1 MTNQKRLLYKAYEL
15 EGGEDAKRLY
25 DEWAKS
31 YDEELVEEN
40 DYVAPRRMAAIF
52 AEYFNEKDARI
63 IDIGCGTGLGGEA
76 LAEFGFTRI
85 DGIDLSQ
92 AMLEQAMDKGCYD
105 KLVQADM
112 RYPTATADTAYDAVV
127 SVGAFTHKHIGP
139 GGIDEC
145 LRIAKSGAVLCLF
158 VNADVYVE
166 DDYDAKIAELTGAGS
181 CEVLLNRIED
191 YINKTGTKGR
201 ALVLR
206 KA

>member
-1 MTNQKRLLYKAYEL
+1 MTNQKRLLHKAYEL
-15 EGGEDAKRLY
+15 EGGEDAKLLY

-40 DYVAPRRMAAIF
+40 EYVAPHLMAAVF
-52 AEYFNEKDARI
+52 AEHFNDKDARV
-63 IDIGCGTGLGGEA
+63 IDVGCGTGLGGEA
-76 LAEFGFTRI
+76 LAEFGFTQI

-92 AMLEQAMDKGCYD
+92 AMLDQARDKGCYGD
-105 KLVQADM
+105 LIQADM
-112 RYPTATADTAYDAVV
+112 RYPTATADAAYDAVV

-139 GGIDEC
+139 GGIDES
-145 LRIAKSGAVLCLF
+145 LRITKSGGVLCLF

-166 DDYDAKIAELTGAGS
+166 DDYDAKIAELIDAGK
-181 CEVLLNRIED
+181 CEVLLNRTED
-191 YINKTGTKGR
+191 YIKKTGTMGR